1 MPTNPASRANIK
13 LLFEDGWSER
23 QIAVRL
29 NLSKTTVHDIIQ
41 VIKQTGSAVPK
52 KQPGKTRITS
62 RQTDNMI
69 RRAAVSNPSIS
80 SSQIRA
86 QLPKN
91 VVVSTRTIRRRLL
104 IDAGLRSYRP
114 AVKPRLSP
122 KNIKDRLIF
131 CRTHKDWTVD
141 QWRRVL
147 FSDETQIKQFQP
159 HRALV
164 RRPSNQRFNPR
175 FTVLSVKKCP
185 SIMIWGSISAFGRG
199 GIYFVQQ
206 GKTVNSAEYLKIIQE
221 KVPQWMELHRC
232 DVFQHD
238 GAPCHQSRAVK
249 SWLHC
254 NNIEVLSPWPGSS
267 PDLNPIEN
275 CWVKLKLAVSK
286 SNPSSLIDLKAAILH
301 AWTHEIS
308 PAYCQSLV
316 DSMPRRI
323 NAVLAAHGTA
333 TKY

>member
-1 MPTNPASRANIK
+1 MPTNSAARANIK
-13 LLFEDGWSER
+13 LLFEDGLSER
-23 QIAVRL
+23 KIAARL

-41 VIKQTGSAVPK
+41 VIKQTGSTVPK

-62 RQTDNMI
+62 QQTDNMI
-69 RRAAVSNPSIS
+69 RRAALRDPFVS

-86 QLPKN
+86 QLPEN

-114 AVKPRLSP
+114 AVKPRLSA
-122 KNIKDRLIF
+122 KNIKDRLLF
-131 CRTHKDWTVD
+131 CRTHRDWTVD

-147 FSDETQIKQFQP
+147 FSDETQIKQFHP
-159 HRALV
+159 HRTMV
-164 RRPSNQRFNPR
+164 RRPENQRFNPR
-175 FTVLSVKKCP
+175 FIVPAVKQCP
-185 SIMIWGSISAFGRG
+185 SIMVWGSISASGRG
-199 GIYFVQQ
+199 GIYCVQQ
-206 GKTVNSAEYLKIIQE
+206 GKTVNSAEYLKILEE
-221 KVPQWMELHRC
+221 KVPLWMAFHRC

-238 GAPCHQSRAVK
+238 GAPCHQSRVVK
-249 SWLHC
+249 SWLRD

-286 SNPSSLIDLKAAILH
+286 SNPTSLTDLKTAILD
-301 AWTHEIS
+301 AWINEIS

-316 DSMPRRI
+316 DSMPQRI
-323 NAVLAAHGTA
+323 NAILAAHGNA